1 LGRKSPRVSV
11 NRRGNGAAA
20 GFLSLSSRHR
30 AAFLLEP
37 YLMSKLIAAYQ
48 FNPTDANR
56 AKLQAYIRKHM
67 MSLCCA
73 TPEEITFLK
82 ANNFHYL

>member
-1 LGRKSPRVSV
+1 
-11 NRRGNGAAA
+11 
-20 GFLSLSSRHR
+20 
-30 AAFLLEP
+30 
-37 YLMSKLIAAYQ
+37 MSKLIAAYQ